1 MLFTE
6 SIVFEIKIW
15 ITAGV
20 SDHSPIN
27 GETTE
32 LICIVNQLS
41 GFYVNG
47 TFAFNGLVTL
57 V

>member
-6 SIVFEIKIW
+6 SIVFEIKIC